1 MRLDDLLARL
11 KRVRRS
17 GRGCVALC
25 PAHDD
30 RHHSLS
36 LAQGSDRILI
46 YCHAGCTIRDICDG
60 LGIRV
65 KDLFSGPAAGDSN
78 ATSRWTDR
86 DRLRYAESIWRKATR
101 PAVGTAVERYLRNR
115 GITIPI
121 PAAIRFCSVICDA
134 YPPAMRWP
142 ALAAGIQD
150 VNGNFTGVL
159 VTGLCADGSD
169 KMPADDPRRIYG
181 PYRGGAVRL
190 STQLDARL
198 AIGEGIETMLSVQQ
212 ATGVPAWA
220 ALSASNLPHVQL
232 PTSIREVI
240 ICADADPRGE
250 KAAQIAALRFM
261 REGRRA
267 TIARPTQRG
276 EDFNSLTL

>member
-1 MRLDDLLARL
+1 MILDDLLSRL
-11 KRVRRS
+11 RRVRRS
-17 GRGCVALC
+17 GHGYVALC
-25 PAHDD
+25 PSHDD

-46 YCHAGCTIRDICDG
+46 YCHAGCTIGDICDA
-60 LGIRV
+60 LGNRV
-65 KDLFSGPAAGDSN
+65 KALFAASSDTRSSHSHYTN
-78 ATSRWTDR
+78 EQRLKYARRIWEATKS
-86 DRLRYAESIWRKATR
+86 AG
-101 PAVGTAVERYLRNR
+101 GTVVEKYLGNR
-115 GITIPI
+115 GITVPI
-121 PAAIRFCSVICDA
+121 PAAIRFCYVTCDD
-134 YPPAMRWP
+134 YPPGMRWP

-150 VNGNFTGVL
+150 VNGNFTGVS

-169 KMPADDPRRIYG
+169 KMPVDDPRRIYG

-190 STQLDARL
+190 SSQFDTRI

-220 ALSASNLPHVQL
+220 ALSASNLPHMQL
-232 PTSIREVI
+232 PAGIREVI

-250 KAAQIAALRFM
+250 KAAQTAALRFM

-276 EDFNSLTL
+276 EDFNDLTL

>member
-1 MRLDDLLARL
+1 MNLTSLLPRL

-17 GRGCVALC
+17 GNGYVALC
-25 PAHDD
+25 PAHED

-36 LAQGSDRILI
+36 FTQGNDRILI
-46 YCHAGCTIRDICDG
+46 YCHAGCTISDICYA

-65 KDLFSGPAAGDSN
+65 KDLFSGPATGNSN
-78 ATSRWTDR
+78 AANRWTDQ
-86 DRLRYAESIWRKATR
+86 DRLRYAERIWREATR
-101 PAVGTAVERYLRNR
+101 PASGTAVECYLRNR

-121 PAAIRFCSVICDA
+121 LAAIRFCYVTCDD
-134 YPPAMRWP
+134 YPPDMHWP
-142 ALAAGIQD
+142 ALVAGIQD
-150 VNGNFTGVL
+150 VNGKFTGVAI
-159 VTGLCADGSD
+159 TALCADGSD
-169 KMPADDPRRIYG
+169 KMPVDDPRRIYG

-220 ALSASNLPHVQL
+220 ALSASNLPHVLL
-232 PTSIREVI
+232 PLSVHEVI

-250 KAAQIAALRFM
+250 QAARVAAEKFIQQ
-261 REGRRA
+261 GRHVL
-267 TIARPTQRG
+267 IARPTG
-276 EDFNSLTL
+276 AGTDFNDLRL